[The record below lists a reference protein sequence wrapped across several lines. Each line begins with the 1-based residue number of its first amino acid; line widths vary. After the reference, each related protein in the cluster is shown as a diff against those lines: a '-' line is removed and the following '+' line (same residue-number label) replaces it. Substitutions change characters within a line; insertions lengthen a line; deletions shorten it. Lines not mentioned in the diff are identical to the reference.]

1 MALLDMTNIS
11 KSFFGVKVLHEVEF
25 HLNKGTV
32 HALLG
37 ENGAGKSTLM
47 NILTGV
53 YTKDNGKVV
62 FDGEELTD
70 ITVKKSEAAG
80 IAFVHQEL
88 NLFNDLKVYENIF
101 LTKEYTNK
109 FTGALNTK
117 KMIKESQA
125 LFDDLGVDINAK
137 EEVGH
142 LTTGQKQLLEIA
154 RALHTKAK
162 LIILD
167 EPTTALSNAEID
179 NLFRIVNNL
188 KAEGKSFI
196 FISHKMPEIFR
207 LADEY
212 TVFRNGHYISSGK
225 IKDVNPEELTRDIV
239 GKSYANQEIYE
250 KRNLGDVILDV
261 KHLSA
266 DLFQDVSLKVRKGE
280 IIGLTGLQGAGSSEF
295 LQAIFGAIKPSSGTV
310 KVYGRFLKDGKIKN
324 AMQNDIAMI
333 ASNRKE
339 NSIVPAMSL
348 LENMYIA
355 EHQLSTKKQHIHRSK
370 EKAKF
375 DVYKD
380 ELGIKC
386 NHCDELITSLSGGN
400 QQKVI
405 IARWLDTDSDILLMD
420 NPTQGIDVGA
430 KAEIYKLM
438 LKLSEQGKTILFN
451 TLEIN
456 EIKKVADRCCVF
468 YHGHIEKI
476 LERNEIDEE
485 TVMMYATNAH
495 KVKTEINIKEE
506 D

>member
-1 MALLDMTNIS
+1 MALLTMKDIS
-11 KSFFGVKVLHEVEF
+11 KSFFGVKVLHDVKF
-25 HLNKGTV
+25 KVDKGTT

-53 YTKDNGKVV
+53 YTKDSGHII
-62 FDGEELTD
+62 FDGEELED

-88 NLFNDLKVYENIF
+88 NLFNDLKVFENIF
-101 LTKEYTNK
+101 LNKEYINK
-109 FTGALNTK
+109 YTRGLNTK
-117 KMIKESQA
+117 KMIKETQA
-125 LFDDLGVDINAK
+125 LFDDLGVDIKAT
-137 EEVGH
+137 EEVSN

-154 RALHTKAK
+154 RALHQNAK

-179 NLFRIVNNL
+179 NLFRIVNTL
-188 KAEGKSFI
+188 KKEGKSFI

-207 LADEY
+207 LADDY
-212 TVFRNGHYISSGK
+212 TVFRNGHFISSGK
-225 IKDVNPEELTRDIV
+225 IKDVQPDDLTRDIV
-239 GKSYANQEIYE
+239 GKNYANQDIYI
-250 KRNLGDVILDV
+250 KRELGDVILSI
-261 KHLSA
+261 KNLSGE
-266 DLFQDVSLKVRKGE
+266 LFNDVSLKVQKGE

-295 LQAIFGAIKPSSGTV
+295 LQTIFGALKPTSGTI
-310 KVYGRFLKDGKIKN
+310 KVYGRFLKDGNIKN
-324 AMQNDIAMI
+324 AMKNNVAMI

-355 EHQLSTKKQHIHRSK
+355 EHQLSSNHPNINTKK

-375 DVYKD
+375 GYYHN

-386 NHCDELITSLSGGN
+386 NNCDDLITSLSGGN

-405 IARWLDTDSDILLMD
+405 LARWLNTDCDIILMD

-456 EIKKVADRCCVF
+456 EIQKVADRCCVF
-468 YHGHIEKI
+468 YHGRIEKI
-476 LERNEIDEE
+476 LDRKDINEE

-495 KVKTEINIKEE
+495 KVRQ
-506 D
+506 

>member
-1 MALLDMTNIS
+1 MALLEMSNIS
-11 KSFFGVKVLHEVEF
+11 KSFFGVKVLHEVQFKVE
-25 HLNKGTV
+25 KGTV

-53 YTKDNGKVV
+53 YTKDNGVV
-62 FDGEELTD
+62 KFDDEVLED
-70 ITVKKSEAAG
+70 ITIKKSEAAG

-88 NLFNDLKVYENIF
+88 NPFNELKVYENIF
-101 LTKEYTNK
+101 LGKEYLYPHTRN
-109 FTGALNTK
+109 LNIK
-117 KMIKESQA
+117 RMIKETQA
-125 LFDDLGVDINAK
+125 LFDDLGVAINAK
-137 EEVGH
+137 VEVSS
-142 LTTGQKQLLEIA
+142 LTTGEKQLLEIA
-154 RALHTKAK
+154 RALHQNAK

-179 NLFRIVNNL
+179 NLFRIVTNL
-188 KAEGKSFI
+188 KKEGKSFI

-207 LADEY
+207 LADDY

-225 IKDVNPEELTRDIV
+225 ISEVEPDDLTKDIV
-239 GKSYANQEIYE
+239 GKSYANQDIYLE
-250 KRNLGDVILDV
+250 RNLGDNILEV
-261 KHLSA
+261 SNLSGY
-266 DLFQDVSLKVRKGE
+266 LFDDVSLSARKGE

-295 LQAIFGAIKPSSGTV
+295 LQAIFGSIKPTSGTI
-310 KVYGRFLKDGKIKN
+310 KVNGSFLHEGKIKKS
-324 AMQNDIAMI
+324 MKMSIGMI

-339 NSIVPAMSL
+339 NSIVPEMSL

-355 EHQLSTKKQHIHRSK
+355 EHQLSEKHQHISRKK
-370 EKAKF
+370 EKIKF
-375 DVYKD
+375 ANYKE

-386 NHCDELITSLSGGN
+386 NHSDELITSLSGGN

-405 IARWLDTDSDILLMD
+405 VARWLDTDCDILLMD

-456 EIKKVADRCCVF
+456 EIKKVADRCVVF
-468 YHGHIEKI
+468 YHGHVEKI
-476 LERNEIDEE
+476 LPRNEIDEE

-495 KVKTEINIKEE
+495 KVDIN
-506 D
+506 

>member
-1 MALLDMTNIS
+1 MPLLTMKDIS
-11 KSFFGVKVLHEVEF
+11 KSFFGVEVLHNVKFEV
-25 HLNKGTV
+25 NKGTT

-47 NILTGV
+47 NILTGI
-53 YTKDNGKVV
+53 YTKDSGHIF
-62 FDGEELTD
+62 FDGEELED
-70 ITVKKSEAAG
+70 CTVKKTEAAG

-101 LTKEYTNK
+101 LNKEYINSFSRK
-109 FTGALNTK
+109 LNIK

-125 LFDDLGVDINAK
+125 LFDDLGVDIK
-137 EEVGH
+137 STEEVAN

-154 RALHTKAK
+154 RALHQNAK

-179 NLFRIVNNL
+179 NLFRIVNTL
-188 KAEGKSFI
+188 KKEGKSFI

-225 IKDVNPEELTRDIV
+225 IKDVEPDDLTRDIV
-239 GKSYANQEIYE
+239 GKNYANQEIYE
-250 KRNLGDVILDV
+250 KRELGDVILTV
-261 KHLSA
+261 KNLSGY
-266 DLFQDVSLKVRKGE
+266 LFQNVSLKVRKGE
-280 IIGLTGLQGAGSSEF
+280 IIGLTGLQGSGSSEF
-295 LQAIFGAIKPSSGTV
+295 LQAIFGAIKPTSGTI
-310 KVYGRFLKDGKIKN
+310 KVYGRFLKDGNIKY
-324 AMQNDIAMI
+324 AMKNNIAMI

-339 NSIVPAMSL
+339 NSIIPAMSL
-348 LENMYIA
+348 LENMYVA
-355 EHQLSTKKQHIHRSK
+355 EHQLSSLKPHINYKK
-370 EKAKF
+370 EKEIFAK
-375 DVYKD
+375 YRKD
-380 ELGIKC
+380 LGVKC
-386 NHCDELITSLSGGN
+386 NSCDDLITSLSGGN

-405 IARWLDTDSDILLMD
+405 IARWLDTNCDIILMD

-430 KAEIYKLM
+430 KAEIYKLI
-438 LKLSEQGKTILFN
+438 LKLSEQGKTVLFN

-456 EIKKVADRCCVF
+456 EIQKVADRCCVF

-476 LERNEIDEE
+476 LDRNEINEE

-495 KVKTEINIKEE
+495 KVHQDN
-506 D
+506 